1 MRPMTLPLFWVFA
14 RADKTG
20 DRSEGWTAIL
30 NILDVV
36 ICLPYSNLEVE
47 QVIRVGVMSDISGAT
62 RKVGEALLVL
72 PASRW
77 SISATIGFHLPLGFP
92 TTGVFDHITDVAGP
106 YNKIP
111 DINQTN
117 NSVTVLGVC

>member
-20 DRSEGWTAIL
+20 DRSEGWKVTL

-36 ICLPYSNLEVE
+36 VSLPYSNLEVE

-77 SISATIGFHLPLGFP
+77 SISATIGFHLPLWFP
-92 TTGVFDHITDVAGP
+92 TTGVVDHITDVAGP